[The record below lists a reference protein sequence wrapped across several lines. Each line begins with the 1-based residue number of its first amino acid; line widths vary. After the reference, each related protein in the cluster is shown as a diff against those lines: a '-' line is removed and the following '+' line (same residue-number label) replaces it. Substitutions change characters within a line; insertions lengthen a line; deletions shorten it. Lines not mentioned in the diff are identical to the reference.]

1 MVSLY
6 ECKYVNMWYKRKYE
20 SVENYLRKGKVNLLY
35 GPRRVGKTALIKRL
49 LSRKKSA
56 VFMGEGDDIQL
67 RNVLGS
73 NDKSKLMQA
82 FSEYKFIFIDEA
94 QRIPDIGWG
103 LKILIDNLPDAT
115 IIASG
120 SSSFRLSNM
129 VGSPL
134 TGRSITSM
142 LYPISISEIKNQFGG
157 MHIIQNL
164 ESYLIYGMYPEALTA
179 KNNDERIKYI
189 NELRN
194 SYLLKDIL
202 ELENIRNS
210 DKLYDLLRM
219 LAYQI
224 GDEVS
229 LNELGN
235 ALQLSKN
242 TVARY
247 IDLLEKA
254 FIIKKIGGFS
264 RNLRKEIVKTSRYY
278 FYDNGIRNSIINNF
292 NPIEHRNDIGM
303 LWENFMV
310 MERLKKQEYE
320 GMHSNNYFWRTYDK
334 KEVDLVEEREGK
346 LYGYEFKWN
355 PKKTKIQQVWL
366 DTYENA
372 SFEVVHRDN
381 FMEYV

>member
-1 MVSLY
+1 
-6 ECKYVNMWYKRKYE
+6 MWYKRKYE
-20 SVENYLRKGKVNLLY
+20 TIENYLRKGKVNLLY
-35 GPRRVGKTALIKRL
+35 GPRRVGKTALIKQL
-49 LSRKKSA
+49 LSKKKSSI
-56 VFMGEGDDIQL
+56 FIGEGDDIQL
-67 RNVLGS
+67 RNILSS
-73 NDKSKLMQA
+73 NDKSKLMMA
-82 FSEYKFIFIDEA
+82 FANYNYIFIDEA
-94 QRIPDIGWG
+94 QRIPDVVWG
-103 LKILIDNLPDAT
+103 LKILIDNLPETT

-120 SSSFRLSNM
+120 SSSFVLSTM
-129 VGSPL
+129 VGAPL
-134 TGRSITSM
+134 TGRSITNM
-142 LYPISISEIKNQFGG
+142 LYPISISELKDQFGG

-164 ESYLIYGMYPEALTA
+164 ESFLVYGMYPEAMTTSSDGDKVSYL
-179 KNNDERIKYI
+179 

-210 DKLYDLLRM
+210 DKIFDLLRM

-242 TVARY
+242 TIARY
-247 IDLLEKA
+247 IDLLEKS

-264 RNLRKEIVKTSRYY
+264 RNLRKEITKTSRYY

-292 NPIEHRNDIGM
+292 NPIEHRNDINM

-320 GMHSNNYFWRTYDK
+320 KMASNNYFWRTYDK
-334 KEVDLVEEREGK
+334 KEVDFVEEREGK
-346 LYGYEFKWN
+346 LFGYEFKWN
-355 PKKTKIQQVWL
+355 TKKTKIQQVWL
-366 DTYENA
+366 DTYENS
-372 SFEVVHRDN
+372 SFEIVSRDN
-381 FMEYV
+381 FMEFV

>member
-1 MVSLY
+1 
-6 ECKYVNMWYKRKYE
+6 MWYKRKYE
-20 SVENYLRKGKVNLLY
+20 TIENYLRKGKVNLLY
-35 GPRRVGKTALIKRL
+35 GPRRVGKTALIKQL
-49 LSRKKSA
+49 LSKKKSSI
-56 VFMGEGDDIQL
+56 FIGEGDDIQL
-67 RNVLGS
+67 RNILSS
-73 NDKSKLMQA
+73 NDKSKLMMA
-82 FSEYKFIFIDEA
+82 FANYNYIFIDEA
-94 QRIPDIGWG
+94 QRIPDVVWG
-103 LKILIDNLPDAT
+103 LKILIDNLPDTT

-120 SSSFRLSNM
+120 SSSFVLSTM
-129 VGSPL
+129 VGAPL
-134 TGRSITSM
+134 TGRSITNM
-142 LYPISISEIKNQFGG
+142 LYPISVSELKDQFGG

-164 ESYLIYGMYPEALTA
+164 ESFLVYGMYPEAMTTSSDGDKVSYL
-179 KNNDERIKYI
+179 

-210 DKLYDLLRM
+210 DKIFDLLRM

-242 TVARY
+242 TIARY
-247 IDLLEKA
+247 IDLLEKS

-264 RNLRKEIVKTSRYY
+264 RNLRKEITKTSRYY

-320 GMHSNNYFWRTYDK
+320 KMASNNYFWRTYDK
-334 KEVDLVEEREGK
+334 KEVDFVEEREGK
-346 LYGYEFKWN
+346 LFGYEFKWN
-355 PKKTKIQQVWL
+355 TKKTKIQQVWL
-366 DTYENA
+366 DTYENS
-372 SFEVVHRDN
+372 SFEIVSRDN
-381 FMEYV
+381 FMEFV

>member
-1 MVSLY
+1 
-6 ECKYVNMWYKRKYE
+6 MWYKRKYE
-20 SVENYLRKGKVNLLY
+20 SVKDYLRKGKVNLLY

-134 TGRSITSM
+134 TGRSITNM

-164 ESYLIYGMYPEALTA
+164 ENYLIYGMYPETLTS
-179 KNNDERIKYI
+179 KNNSERIKYI

>member
-1 MVSLY
+1 
-6 ECKYVNMWYKRKYE
+6 MWYKRKYE
-20 SVENYLRKGKVNLLY
+20 TIENYLRKGKVNLLY
-35 GPRRVGKTALIKRL
+35 GPRRVGKTALIKQL
-49 LSRKKSA
+49 LSKKKSSI
-56 VFMGEGDDIQL
+56 FIGEGDDIQL
-67 RNVLGS
+67 RNILSS
-73 NDKSKLMQA
+73 NDKSKLMMA
-82 FSEYKFIFIDEA
+82 FANYNYIFIDEA
-94 QRIPDIGWG
+94 QRIPDVVWG
-103 LKILIDNLPDAT
+103 LKILIDNLPDTT

-120 SSSFRLSNM
+120 SSSFVLSTM
-129 VGSPL
+129 VGAPL
-134 TGRSITSM
+134 TGRSITNM
-142 LYPISISEIKNQFGG
+142 LYPISISELKDQFGG

-164 ESYLIYGMYPEALTA
+164 ESFLVYGMYPEAMATSSDGDKVSYL
-179 KNNDERIKYI
+179 

-210 DKLYDLLRM
+210 DKIFDLLRM

-242 TVARY
+242 TIARY
-247 IDLLEKA
+247 IDLLERS

-264 RNLRKEIVKTSRYY
+264 RNLRKEITKTSRYY

-320 GMHSNNYFWRTYDK
+320 KMASNNYFWRTYDK
-334 KEVDLVEEREGK
+334 KEVDFVEEREGM
-346 LYGYEFKWN
+346 LFGYEFKWN
-355 PKKTKIQQVWL
+355 TKKTKIQQVWL
-366 DTYENA
+366 DTYENS
-372 SFEVVHRDN
+372 SFEIVSRDN
-381 FMEYV
+381 FMEFV

>member
-1 MVSLY
+1 
-6 ECKYVNMWYKRKYE
+6 MWYKRKYE
-20 SVENYLRKGKVNLLY
+20 TIENYLRKGKVNLLY
-35 GPRRVGKTALIKRL
+35 GPRRVGKTALINQL
-49 LSRKKSA
+49 LSKKKSSI
-56 VFMGEGDDIQL
+56 FIGDGDDIQL
-67 RNVLGS
+67 RNILSS
-73 NDKSKLMQA
+73 NDKSKLMMA
-82 FSEYKFIFIDEA
+82 FANYNYIFIDEA
-94 QRIPDIGWG
+94 QRIPDVGWG
-103 LKILIDNLPDAT
+103 LKILIDNLPDVT

-120 SSSFRLSNM
+120 SSFFVLSSM
-129 VGSPL
+129 VGAPL
-134 TGRSITSM
+134 TGRSITNM
-142 LYPISISEIKNQFGG
+142 LYPISISELKDQFGG
-157 MHIIQNL
+157 MHIIQHL
-164 ESYLIYGMYPEALTA
+164 ESFLVYGMYPEAMST
-179 KNNDERIKYI
+179 NNDADKVSYI

-210 DKLYDLLRM
+210 DKIFDLLRM

-242 TVARY
+242 TIARY
-247 IDLLEKA
+247 IDLLEKS

-264 RNLRKEIVKTSRYY
+264 RNLRKEITKTSRYY

-320 GMHSNNYFWRTYDK
+320 KMASNNYFWRTYDK
-334 KEVDLVEEREGK
+334 KEVDFVEERDGK
-346 LYGYEFKWN
+346 LFGYEFKWN
-355 PKKTKIQQVWL
+355 PKKSKIQQVWL
-366 DTYENA
+366 DTYENS
-372 SFEVVHRDN
+372 SFEIVSRDN
-381 FMEYV
+381 FMEFV